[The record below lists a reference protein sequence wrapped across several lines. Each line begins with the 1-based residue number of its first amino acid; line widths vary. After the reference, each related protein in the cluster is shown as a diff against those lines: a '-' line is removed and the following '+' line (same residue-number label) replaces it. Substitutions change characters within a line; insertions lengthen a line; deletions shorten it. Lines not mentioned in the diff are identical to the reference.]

1 MTKNYDILLSKEEG
15 TVVFEYDSEKRKR
28 KTYQS
33 EKDLE
38 DEFINNLKRQGYEFL
53 NINQEKEL
61 KINLRNQI
69 EKLNNF
75 KFNEDEWNRF
85 FTNELVNKNFSL
97 VDKTNRIQNDE
108 IINFNTD
115 DNKTINIKILD
126 KKNPQNN
133 ILQVIN
139 QYETD
144 SGTYK
149 NRYDVTILV
158 NGLPLIHVELK
169 KRGVNL
175 KEAFN
180 QIERYKRESFWAD
193 SGLFEYVQLYVI
205 SNGTETKYYT
215 NTIREDSIDKKIH
228 NKSKKNNTNDTNTF
242 EFTSYWADSKN
253 NPIKDLID
261 FTKTFFSRHTILNV
275 LTKYCVFTVDKKLL
289 VMRPYQIVGTE
300 RIINKVKSTYLNKIW
315 GKENSGGYI
324 WHTTGSGKTL
334 TSFKTAQL
342 LRNDKEIEKILFVVD
357 RQDLD
362 YQTIKEY
369 NNYEKDCVSS
379 NKSSRELANKLK
391 STSIQDKLIVTTIQ
405 KLNNLV
411 KSEKSNEIY
420 SKKTVII
427 FDECHRS
434 QFGAM
439 HVEIRKRFKMYS
451 IFGFTGT
458 PIFVESNSKENGLI
472 RTTEQVFGT
481 KLHTYNIQDAIRD
494 GNVLPFRIDFYK
506 TMNIKSEINDKK
518 VWSIDEE
525 KAYNDPKRIELI
537 SNYIMDNFDIKTKR
551 DSTSNININRKKGF
565 NSIFAT
571 SSINAA
577 KLYYLKLKEINDSR
591 DKKINIALIYSF
603 SQNEDLS
610 NGDFDDEDF
619 NNEKLDKSSREFLD
633 EAIQDYNKL
642 FGDSFDTSSEKFQSY
657 YKDISKRMK
666 ERELD
671 LLIVVNMFLTGFDA
685 KCLNTLWVD
694 KNLRMHGLMQAFSRT
709 NRILNSVKTFGYI
722 CCFRDLEEEVD
733 ETMKLYGDKD
743 ASGVVFLKSFDYYYK
758 GYEDENGEFQK
769 GYEGLVEE
777 LKTKFPL
784 PMGLLG
790 SESLKKEF
798 INLFNKILKLEN
810 ILNSFDDFKNMKL
823 ITEAEG
829 QDYRSEYHTI
839 REDIL
844 KLKEENTKENINDDI
859 EFEMELIKQIEV
871 NIDYILE
878 LITNSSDINFKDFN
892 EKINRIVDSST
903 LLRNKKDLIDEFI
916 NSFRENIV
924 KKDGWKEFFDSKR
937 NKELLKLIEDYKLN
951 YDETMKL
958 SEDIYERGEIKYS
971 EIDRI
976 MPPKSRFN
984 PEKGNEKEVIKNKI
998 KKYFERH
1005 IERFTTN

>member
-1 MTKNYDILLSKEEG
+1 MTKNYEVLLSSEEG
-15 TVVFEYDSEKRKR
+15 TVVFKYEAEKRKTT
-28 KTYQS
+28 TYQS
-33 EKDLE
+33 EKELE
-38 DEFINNLKRQGYEFL
+38 DDFINNLKKQGYEFL
-53 NINQEKEL
+53 NIHNENDL
-61 KINLRNQI
+61 KINLRKQI

-75 KFNEDEWNRF
+75 KFNDDEWNRF
-85 FTNELVNKNFSL
+85 FTQELANKNFSL
-97 VDKTNRIQNDE
+97 IDKTNRIQNDE

-115 DNKTINIKILD
+115 ENKTINIKLLD
-126 KKNPQNN
+126 KKNSQNN

-158 NGLPLIHVELK
+158 NGIPLIHVELK
-169 KRGVNL
+169 RRGVNL

-215 NTIREDSIDKKIH
+215 NTTREDSIRKKVFKNI
-228 NKSKKNNTNDTNTF
+228 KKNNIDDTNTF
-242 EFTSYWADSKN
+242 EFTSYWSDAHN
-253 NPIKDLID
+253 EPIKDLVD
-261 FTKTFFSRHTILNV
+261 FTKTFFSRHTILNII
-275 LTKYCVFTVDKKLL
+275 TKYCVFTVEEKLL

-342 LRNDKEIEKILFVVD
+342 LKEDKEIEKILFVVD

-379 NKSSRELANKLK
+379 NKSSRELGYKLK
-391 STSIQDKLIVTTIQ
+391 SNSFQDKLIVTTIQ
-405 KLNNLV
+405 KLNNLI
-411 KSEKSNEIY
+411 KNEKSNEIY
-420 SKKTVII
+420 SKKTVMI

-434 QFGAM
+434 QFGSM
-439 HVEIRKRFKMYS
+439 HIEIRKKFKMFS

-458 PIFVESNSKENGLI
+458 PIFVESNNKENGQI
-472 RTTEQVFGT
+472 RTTEQVFGM

-494 GNVLPFRIDFYK
+494 NNVLPFRIDYYK
-506 TMNIKSEINDKK
+506 TMIRKNEINDKK
-518 VWSIDEE
+518 VWSINEE
-525 KAYNDPKRIELI
+525 KAYNDPKRIALI
-537 SNYIMDNFDIKTKR
+537 SKYILDHFDSKTKR
-551 DSTSNININRKKGF
+551 DPNCNIDMNRKKGF
-565 NSIFAT
+565 NSILAT
-571 SSINAA
+571 SSIDAA
-577 KLYYLKLKEINDSR
+577 KLYYSKLKELNDAS

-610 NGDFDDEDF
+610 NGDFNDEDF
-619 NNEKLDKSSREFLD
+619 DNEKLDKSSREFLD
-633 EAIQDYNKL
+633 EAIQDYNKV
-642 FGDSFDTSSEKFQSY
+642 FNTSFDTSSDKFQNY
-657 YKDISKRMK
+657 YKDVSKMTK
-666 ERELD
+666 EGKVD

-685 KCLNTLWVD
+685 KWLNTLWVD

-722 CCFRDLEEEVD
+722 YCFRDIENEVD
-733 ETMKLYGDKD
+733 ETMKLYGNKD
-743 ASGVVFLKSFDYYYK
+743 ANGVVFLKSFNHYYDGYK
-758 GYEDENGEFQK
+758 DDNGEFQK
-769 GYEGLVEE
+769 GYKYLVEE
-777 LKTKFPL
+777 LKNKFPL
-784 PMGLLG
+784 PMSLA

-798 INLFNKILKLEN
+798 IILFNNILKLEN
-810 ILNSFDDFKNMKL
+810 ILNSYDEFDNMKL
-823 ITEAEG
+823 ITEAEA

-839 REDIL
+839 REYII
-844 KLKEENTKENINDDI
+844 KMKEENSKEDINDDI
-859 EFEMELIKQIEV
+859 EFELELIKQIEV
-871 NIDYILE
+871 NIDYIVE
-878 LITNSSDINFKDFN
+878 LITNSSDINSKGFT
-892 EKINRIVDSST
+892 EKINRIIDSST

-916 NSFRENIV
+916 NGLKEEIV
-924 KKDGWKEFFDSKR
+924 NKNGWKDFFEAKR
-937 NKELLKLIEDYKLN
+937 YEELLKLIEDYKL
-951 YDETMKL
+951 DFDKTIKL

-976 MPPKSRFN
+976 MPPKSRFSSD
-984 PEKGNEKEVIKNKI
+984 KGNEKETIKNKI
-998 KKYFERH
+998 KKYFEKH
-1005 IERFTTN
+1005 IERFTTI